1 MNTITV
7 EGQQVHYRAQGAGPV
22 VILLHCSS
30 SHSGQWAPL
39 IDLLSPNFTVLAP
52 DLHGYGRSDP
62 LPRDGRAYF
71 ERDSAIVTELA
82 AKYGPSVDIV
92 GHSLG
97 GTVSL
102 HIAVK
107 HPEILN
113 SLTVIEPVQ
122 FSLIEE
128 AGIVSQAEYHEIS
141 SSVCGLVRLNRARD
155 AARLFVD
162 FWASEGVFDGM
173 DAKTQAY
180 VEQTIGRVTDDWAG
194 CSRHA
199 PGQITIG
206 DLSGIS
212 QPSMIIRGSATRVS
226 ARDITEILHKEILGS
241 DLVEL
246 PGLSHMAAANQPGA
260 INEVIADFLNA
271 RTREN

>member
-1 MNTITV
+1 MNAISV

-39 IDLLSPNFTVLAP
+39 IDLLSPHFTVLAP

-62 LPRDGRAYF
+62 LPLDGRPYF

-82 AKYGPSVDIV
+82 AKYGPRVHIV

-97 GTVSL
+97 GTVAL
-102 HIAVK
+102 RIAVK

-122 FSLIEE
+122 FCLIEE
-128 AGIVSQAEYHEIS
+128 AGAASKAEYHEIS
-141 SSVCGLVRLNRARD
+141 STVFGLVRLRRARD

-162 FWASEGVFDGM
+162 FWANDGAFDGM

-180 VEQTIGRVTDDWAG
+180 VEQTIDRVCDDWAG
-194 CSRHA
+194 CSRHT
-199 PGQITIG
+199 PGQICIG
-206 DLSGIS
+206 DLAAIS
-212 QPSMIIRGSATRVS
+212 QPTMIIRGSETRVS
-226 ARDITEILHKEILGS
+226 ARDITEILHKEIVGS
-241 DLVEL
+241 GLVEL

-260 INEVIADFLNA
+260 INEVIMEFLNA
-271 RTREN
+271 QTPES

>member
-1 MNTITV
+1 MNTISV

-39 IDLLSPNFTVLAP
+39 IDLLSPNFNVLAP

-62 LPRDGRAYF
+62 LPLDGRAYF
-71 ERDSAIVTELA
+71 ERDGAIVTQLA
-82 AKYGPSVDIV
+82 AKYGPKVHIV

-97 GTVSL
+97 GTVAL
-102 HIAVK
+102 HTAVK
-107 HPEILN
+107 HPDILN

-141 SSVCGLVRLNRARD
+141 STVCGLVRLNKPRD

-162 FWASEGVFDGM
+162 FWASQGAYERM

-180 VEQTIGRVTDDWAG
+180 VEQTIERVTDDWAG

-199 PGQITIG
+199 PGQITIA
-206 DLSGIS
+206 DLAGIS
-212 QPSMIIRGSATRVS
+212 VPSMILRGSETRTS
-226 ARDITEILHKEILGS
+226 ARNITEIVHKEIAGS

-260 INEVIADFLNA
+260 INEVIVDFLNA
-271 RTREN
+271 QTH